1 MIDLQV
7 NGLTVEGEF
16 HCNFWEGPKHLE
28 IKKMCKYLF
37 NKGVKQ
43 ILATLITN
51 SYDNIAFAMSNINA
65 YKKRFDNSLEEAT
78 ADERAHITGVHI
90 EGGLI
95 SRLGIHSEL
104 YAKEFDFLKAG
115 RLKHEYPGLIKLW
128 TLCPLRDKD
137 GDMTKFL
144 QDNGVYVS
152 YGHSEANFSQAMKA
166 FEKYN
171 VRLVTHWGNAMSI
184 FKGLKQRDPSPEHL
198 NYLET
203 IDPDIVV
210 DPDQLGLGY
219 AAYYNDKIYTM
230 FICGSEA
237 DKDLHI
243 HPELLKILIKKK
255 KDKLILVSD
264 SVSKT
269 IYERDDEL
277 RGGLV
282 DLAKHANNLRDLG
295 IPDIDIHHMVE
306 TNPLKLINSQL

>member
-7 NGLTVEGEF
+7 NGLTIADEF
-16 HCNFWEGPKHLE
+16 HCNFWEAPHHSE
-28 IKKMCKYLF
+28 IKKMCAYLYS
-37 NKGVKQ
+37 KGIKQ

-51 SYDNIAFAMSNINA
+51 SYDNIAFALSNINA
-65 YKKRFDNSLEEAT
+65 YKKRFDNSLDEANT
-78 ADERAHITGVHI
+78 DSRAHIAGVHI

-95 SRLGIHSEL
+95 SRMGIHPEA

-115 RLKHEYPGLIKLW
+115 RLKQDYPDLIKLW

-152 YGHSEANFSQAMKA
+152 YGHSDANFSQAMQA
-166 FEKYN
+166 FDKYK
-171 VRLVTHWGNAMSI
+171 VKLVTHWGNAMNI
-184 FKGLKQRDPSPEHL
+184 FKGLKQRDPNPEQIK
-198 NYLET
+198 YLEA
-203 IDPDIVV
+203 IHPDMVV
-210 DPDQLGLGY
+210 DPEQLGLGY

-230 FICGSEA
+230 FICGSQE

-243 HPELLKILIKKK
+243 HPSLVKALIKKK

-264 SVSKT
+264 SVSKS
-269 IYERDDEL
+269 IYDRDDSL

-282 DLAKHANNLRDLG
+282 ELSKHANNLRNLGVPDL
-295 IPDIDIHHMVE
+295 DIHQMVE
-306 TNPLKLINSQL
+306 TNPLKILNSKL